1 MRARGGQVKRARGQ
15 VKRARGPSKA
25 RVCARGPR
33 VQIFLFSDSVQ
44 KIPTCPAGPG
54 SSPLP
59 GKTPLCHTTTGA
71 DGRFSFRE
79 LPCGAFSLVPQ
90 YKGEATVFE
99 MAPKEMTVAVG
110 HADAATAEPF
120 QGEAMVFE
128 MAPKEMGVAV
138 GHADAAAAAEP
149 LQPSSSLPP
158 LSLLSSS
165 PLPPLSLLSPSLSLH
180 GRWVCG
186 FSVSGRMEDSAGEGV
201 WREQQRNCNFPVTLV
216 LSPPSLA
223 PSLSPRSAGSLYLDA
238 WRTAQGR
245 VCGFSVSG
253 CVEDSAGEGVWR
265 EQQRNCNFPVTLVLS
280 PPSLAPSL
288 SPRSAGSLY
297 LDAWRTVR
305 GFSVSGRVEDS
316 AGEGVEGATVLLNG
330 QPRAVTDAQGQYSLH
345 QITSGQYA
353 LSATKPRYAFTPLPA
368 LSIVPSASLLPPLRA
383 SHYELCVATLLD
395 DGSAFQAGGRQVALT
410 GRGGEEVA
418 PQAKK
423 TDADGRVCFMVPPGT
438 YQLAPHVLPA
448 EAAAGLAF
456 APALATVTVTSKPV
470 TGVSFN
476 QSHLSVSGRVICI
489 DGCDRSVRV
498 SLASIGPLTGSAD
511 SAAAA
516 AAAAGAAS
524 RSVFLKEKDGSF
536 LFEKV
541 VPGKYRIEASK
552 QVIQGSDM
560 AGDEWCWKTQSA
572 DVAVSD
578 SSVVGV
584 ALEQSGWRVEIDA
597 AMEDTVSMVHGETAL
612 PAVKLKK
619 GLQHVC
625 VAASGSYSLRFP
637 DSCVMYGE
645 EGVYYHTQE
654 VKVIRLRPSAYRV
667 SGLVR
672 VNASLFPS
680 AASVAPHA
688 SARLFSPTNGSLLSH
703 TPLSLVSAPNAT
715 HPVAVYAQEHWVAGG
730 GELLLGWYHD
740 GGVGDDGSTLDD
752 VADALKSAHISTLER
767 EEPPPKADA
776 SPVFPPPRRLLFYP
790 RSLKVQVAPLQC
802 PPPLPTVDARP
813 GLYLTGWVF
822 PPLPRVNVSVV
833 ADADSANA
841 GWQKG
846 QMVMWAETV
855 GRVRGVEGE
864 GSAEGS
870 AEGSGERR
878 QHGGVEGEMFVVG
891 PLNDDATYH
900 VELQK
905 SVEGEMFVVGPLN
918 DDATYHV
925 ELQKTGYV
933 FKALGDN
940 SFEAQKLA
948 SITVKIAMSAEI
960 STANEPLPSVLL
972 SLTGDASF
980 RRNEATSPGQNVFA
994 FEGLFPGSYY
1004 LRPVLKEYEFSPA
1017 ARPINLQSGQ
1027 EVDVAFTAKRV
1038 AFRWISGAP
1047 QAGVQVEAREVV
1059 SGGGGSQ
1066 SSHYEMA
1073 VTNEDGEY
1081 RLRGLRPGG
1090 SYLVEVAVRAGSA
1103 KDSTSLP
1110 RFERASPNEALLTIT
1125 GDVPNVNFVV
1135 FNSPPGVTITGA
1147 VSGRD
1152 TAKWLPNLF
1161 VDLFPSVTVPASD
1174 NNEGT
1179 GTSSSSSSTNGAA
1192 AGADGSF
1199 EEASTLLVFSSTPIR
1214 SIPIPLS
1221 RFFEFRDLPRG
1232 MYLVKLRLGLPGKSH
1247 VFESEG
1253 REVDVR
1259 EAVTAH
1265 AGTLRF
1271 RAEERRSNE
1280 DLAPTPLLPVL
1291 LAIAVISVVASL
1303 PKLQQLAAGVA
1314 ATGGTTPGSAAGDSS
1329 AAPGAAGG
1337 WGASGAD
1344 SRGKNEAGAQQISF
1358 SATCQRR
1365 AQRQAVTPTASF
1377 PRNPAFRASAAPP
1390 SAHPSAFLGQQ
1401 DSLRLRKA
1409 SPSAVSP
1416 SAPRRRVS
1424 PVRAADGDSDVPAF
1438 KGFPPMQTRPAWYW
1452 RIAAVVPYLLPLCE
1466 AWIYSETAQSLFHFL
1481 FTYEQLCQPFLMLL
1495 GLLPSWFMLAY
1506 FFGAYLGVV
1515 RNNRWPHFLRFH
1527 VVTGMLLEI
1536 ILQVVGTLNDWIP
1549 KSIYWGKIGA
1559 HFWLAIAVAFIFIVL
1574 ECIWCAIRGTYA
1586 DVPFISDAAY
1596 MQIPLLLSLAALCNT
1611 FLTLPLISSHDL
1623 SLPPCPT
1630 SSPVIHFMPSLTFVT
1645 DGVLESMEDV
1655 EASFPGSLSDI
1666 REWLRTRDVFQ
1677 SNGRHAAVFFLLP
1690 SSSTHLQFSSSFLC
1704 LLHPPFL
1711 SSRSLHLL
1719 PPLSPTLSIPASAP
1733 FHLTR
1738 SSRTADLPFVS
1749 EPLGPERAHAVVARA
1764 NATWQL
1770 FVDQN
1775 VPAEP
1780 WAPPAAV
1787 LNGSFLE
1794 SIWKRKYM
1802 GDCAPSS
1809 AIPVSQPAHLQ
1820 QQQQAE
1826 NAAQKAAAEAVS
1838 GALVEEK
1845 PANGKWGGK
1854 LRGIFRTKSG
1864 RLMPSTG
1871 AVITSTWGAAVV
1883 CCVMYHVREGV
1894 VAKQRGKEVCER
1906 KERDRKCGGRKLR
1919 GWRRGDDKK

>member
-1 MRARGGQVKRARGQ
+1 MDQNNPVPG
-15 VKRARGPSKA
+15 
-25 RVCARGPR
+25 

-59 GKTPLCHTTTGA
+59 GKTPLCHTTTAA

-99 MAPKEMTVAVG
+99 MAPKEMAVAVG

-128 MAPKEMGVAV
+128 MAPKEMGVAVGHADAATAEPFQEMGVAV

-180 GRWVCG
+180 GRWLSVRGFSVSGRVVDMAGEGVEGATERNCNFPVTLVLSPPSLAPSLSPRSAGSLYLDAWRTAQGRVCGGSNRGTVCG
-186 FSVSGRMEDSAGEGV
+186 FSVSGRVEDSAGEGV

-245 VCGFSVSG
+245 VCGGSNRGTVCGFSVSG
-253 CVEDSAGEGVWR
+253 RVEDSAGEGVWR

-280 PPSLAPSL
+280 PLSLAPSL

-297 LDAWRTVR
+297 LDAWRTVQGSGGSNRGTVR
-305 GFSVSGRVEDS
+305 GFSVSGRMEDS

-330 QPRAVTDAQGQYSLH
+330 QPRAVTDAQGQYSLHQITPGQYALSATKTSTCHLIPVLPLPTCLSSPNKQGQYSLH

-410 GRGGEEVA
+410 GRGGEEVV

-423 TDADGRVCFMVPPGT
+423 TDADGRVCFMSAFQAGGRQVALTGWGGEEVSPQAKKTDADGKVCLMHSTKNGNRCEWECEWEEGVFSGSPRYLPARPLLLAPNVPPAGAAAGMYLLLLAPSRDKREFLRPPPQAPISSPDTSYQWRQQQGPPSPLSFATAFESTQKQQGPPSPLSFATAFESTQKQQGPPSPLSFATAFESTQKQQGPPSPLSFATALHSFVAPLSSLQVPPGT

-498 SLASIGPLTGSAD
+498 SLARIGPLTGSAD

-541 VPGKYRIEASK
+541 VPGKYRIEASKQASK

-688 SARLFSPTNGSLLSH
+688 SARLFSPTNGSLLSR

-802 PPPLPTVDARP
+802 PPPLPTVDARR
-813 GLYLTGWVF
+813 GLYLTGWLF

-905 SVEGEMFVVGPLN
+905 
-918 DDATYHV
+918 
-925 ELQKTGYV
+925 TGYV

-948 SITVKIAMSAEI
+948 SITVKIATSAEI

-1038 AFRWISGAP
+1038 AFSVLGSVHSLSGAP

-1090 SYLVEVAVRAGSA
+1090 SYLVEVAVRAGAA

-1110 RFERASPNEALLTIT
+1110 RFERASPNQALLTIT
-1125 GDVPNVNFVV
+1125 GDVPDVNFVV

-1344 SRGKNEAGAQQISF
+1344 SRGKNEVRKPHVR
-1358 SATCQRR
+1358 RR
-1365 AQRQAVTPTASF
+1365 A
-1377 PRNPAFRASAAPP
+1377 
-1390 SAHPSAFLGQQ
+1390 
-1401 DSLRLRKA
+1401 
-1409 SPSAVSP
+1409 
-1416 SAPRRRVS
+1416 
-1424 PVRAADGDSDVPAF
+1424 
-1438 KGFPPMQTRPAWYW
+1438 
-1452 RIAAVVPYLLPLCE
+1452 
-1466 AWIYSETAQSLFHFL
+1466 
-1481 FTYEQLCQPFLMLL
+1481 
-1495 GLLPSWFMLAY
+1495 
-1506 FFGAYLGVV
+1506 
-1515 RNNRWPHFLRFH
+1515 
-1527 VVTGMLLEI
+1527 
-1536 ILQVVGTLNDWIP
+1536 
-1549 KSIYWGKIGA
+1549 
-1559 HFWLAIAVAFIFIVL
+1559 
-1574 ECIWCAIRGTYA
+1574 
-1586 DVPFISDAAY
+1586 
-1596 MQIPLLLSLAALCNT
+1596 
-1611 FLTLPLISSHDL
+1611 
-1623 SLPPCPT
+1623 
-1630 SSPVIHFMPSLTFVT
+1630 
-1645 DGVLESMEDV
+1645 
-1655 EASFPGSLSDI
+1655 
-1666 REWLRTRDVFQ
+1666 
-1677 SNGRHAAVFFLLP
+1677 
-1690 SSSTHLQFSSSFLC
+1690 
-1704 LLHPPFL
+1704 
-1711 SSRSLHLL
+1711 
-1719 PPLSPTLSIPASAP
+1719 
-1733 FHLTR
+1733 
-1738 SSRTADLPFVS
+1738 
-1749 EPLGPERAHAVVARA
+1749 
-1764 NATWQL
+1764 
-1770 FVDQN
+1770 
-1775 VPAEP
+1775 
-1780 WAPPAAV
+1780 
-1787 LNGSFLE
+1787 
-1794 SIWKRKYM
+1794 
-1802 GDCAPSS
+1802 
-1809 AIPVSQPAHLQ
+1809 
-1820 QQQQAE
+1820 
-1826 NAAQKAAAEAVS
+1826 
-1838 GALVEEK
+1838 
-1845 PANGKWGGK
+1845 
-1854 LRGIFRTKSG
+1854 
-1864 RLMPSTG
+1864 
-1871 AVITSTWGAAVV
+1871 
-1883 CCVMYHVREGV
+1883 
-1894 VAKQRGKEVCER
+1894 
-1906 KERDRKCGGRKLR
+1906 
-1919 GWRRGDDKK
+1919 